1 MRVSHLSI
9 QHIRASVAAHQPE
22 RFAVNNETRQAA
34 VAVVLH
40 ESDDGSEI
48 LFIKR
53 AQHDADP
60 WSGHMAFPGGHRD
73 PVDVSLQAAAVRETR
88 EEIGLD
94 LDGATFLGSL
104 SQQRAMPRGRTTD
117 MLVAPFVFEIDT
129 VPVFSPNHEVN
140 EVVWGS
146 LDRMLDR
153 SLCDTE
159 TRHIGSNSTRF
170 NGYRLTGGHFVWG
183 LTYRALQTF
192 FKVLDPSYVAPDD

>member
-1 MRVSHLSI
+1 MSHLSI
-9 QHIRASVAAHQPE
+9 QHIRSRVAAHQPE
-22 RFAVNNETRQAA
+22 RFPVNQETRQAA

-40 ESDDGSEI
+40 ATDKGPEI

-53 AQHDADP
+53 ARHDADP

-73 PVDVSLQAAAVRETR
+73 PVDTSLKAAAVRETL

-94 LDGATFLGSL
+94 LDAATFLGPL
-104 SQQRAMPRGRTTD
+104 SQQHAMPRGQTTD
-117 MLVAPFVFEIDT
+117 MLVAPFVFEIDEL
-129 VPVFSPNHEVN
+129 PVFSPNHEVD
-140 EVVWGS
+140 EIVWGP
-146 LDRMLDR
+146 LDHMRDR

-159 TRHIGSNSTRF
+159 TRRVGSSSTVF
-170 NGYRLTGGHFVWG
+170 NGYRLAGGHFVWG